1 MKKRSAIMTSASLQ
15 LKSDVAMSAFKS
27 LITALK
33 VVNEKAEVAKADNET
48 KIAALQAENAA
59 IAELFEKN
67 EKIVSNIEN
76 LLSV

>member
-1 MKKRSAIMTSASLQ
+1 MNANNKDPPIHCPI
-15 LKSDVAMSAFKS
+15 
-27 LITALK
+27 LI
-33 VVNEKAEVAKADNET
+33 ADNET
-48 KIAALQAENAA
+48 KIAALQAENAV